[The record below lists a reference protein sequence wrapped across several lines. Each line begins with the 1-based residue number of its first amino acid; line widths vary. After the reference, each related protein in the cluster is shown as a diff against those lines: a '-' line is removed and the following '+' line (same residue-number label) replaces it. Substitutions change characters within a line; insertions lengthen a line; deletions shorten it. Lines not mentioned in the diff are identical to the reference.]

1 MNEKRNKKERKEK
14 REREREG
21 TANDPCSLFF
31 GCDRTGA
38 GLRDQARNA
47 EILQQYLGRVVEL
60 FIGESLFDPRLSTG
74 SADNRI
80 GFNSSGGGERGEDVM
95 PPRSL

>member
-1 MNEKRNKKERKEK
+1 MKSAIKRKGKKKE
-14 REREREG
+14 RERERAPQ
-21 TANDPCSLFF
+21 TISCSLFF

-80 GFNSSGGGERGEDVM
+80 GFNSLGGDERGEDVM

>member
-1 MNEKRNKKERKEK
+1 MKSAIKRKGKKKE
-14 REREREG
+14 RERERAPQ
-21 TANDPCSLFF
+21 TISCSLFF

-60 FIGESLFDPRLSTG
+60 FIDRK
-74 SADNRI
+74 
-80 GFNSSGGGERGEDVM
+80 SGVEGKVVRVGGT
-95 PPRSL
+95 